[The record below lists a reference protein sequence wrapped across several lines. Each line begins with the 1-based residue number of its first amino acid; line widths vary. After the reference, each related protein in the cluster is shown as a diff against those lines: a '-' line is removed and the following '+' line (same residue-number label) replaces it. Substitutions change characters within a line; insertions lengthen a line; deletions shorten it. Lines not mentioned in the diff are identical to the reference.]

1 MLLTAVVAR
10 RATAAEAAVENLV
23 GAGRALVVD
32 TMRRAV
38 VRDTMRR
45 AVVRDTKRRA
55 RRVFCMLE
63 CFVCCCCGVMCV
75 DTGGFPDCSAS
86 FSN

>member
-38 VRDTMRR
+38 VRDT
-45 AVVRDTKRRA
+45 KRRA
-55 RRVFCMLE
+55 RREFCMW
-63 CFVCCCCGVMCV
+63 CGG
-75 DTGGFPDCSAS
+75 DLYWFND
-86 FSN
+86 